1 MLALPRYAKVKK
13 PLGNKTVPKK
23 IDCRKAKVLSHRSNN
38 RLQATVIYTRQL
50 HEVRETLPVSEAQ
63 CMNLV
68 HVIFLHKEN
77 IPIFIGS
84 CQAIAEILQK
94 NQSFALI
101 LFDKGIHLQVCSY
114 RESIAF
120 FMKPYLG
127 TRIQLEVLFAH
138 I

>member
-1 MLALPRYAKVKK
+1 MCLPCQGMLKSRNFSAIKLFLRKLTAVR
-13 PLGNKTVPKK
+13 PKFCL
-23 IDCRKAKVLSHRSNN
+23 IGH
-38 RLQATVIYTRQL
+38 RLQATVIYIRQL

-101 LFDKGIHLQVCSY
+101 LFDKGIHLQVCAY

-120 FMKPYLG
+120 FSCTFIWG
-127 TRIQLEVLFAH
+127 H
-138 I
+138 GSNWH